1 VHESGT
7 VCLNS
12 EICVKWPW
20 SSAHISDMVSD
31 SVVAV
36 IINCEGSKVA
46 MLKKQL
52 RSRRDIKGCT
62 TCVGFAIL
70 YIYSRFEAK

>member
-1 VHESGT
+1 
-7 VCLNS
+7 
-12 EICVKWPW
+12 
-20 SSAHISDMVSD
+20 MVSD

-52 RSRRDIKGCT
+52 RSRRDRKGCT